1 MSPAITMDGAGRIVL
16 PSEVRRQLN
25 LSAGSRFRLTVVAER
40 IELTP
45 EAEPES
51 ELGLTATQR
60 RVLKP
65 TGVAFDATAATRD
78 ERAAQA
84 RRRGN
89 RSMFMGWRKRSPF
102 SSAEGTAVA

>member
-89 RSMFMGWRKRSPF
+89 R
-102 SSAEGTAVA
+102 